1 MSATVDARGCEVTGA
16 SGPALEHFERSLAGF
31 LAWTGEPREEA
42 RRARE
47 AAPAFVMGHLLEA
60 HLHLC
65 SRDPADMRV
74 AQRALGRA
82 RALAQ
87 NARERMHAAAI
98 ATALG
103 GDYARSRELL
113 AIILAQHPRDLLA
126 LAVSHTIDH
135 YLGDTRELHAQVAAV
150 MPAWSAADS
159 GYHGVLAMLAFGL
172 EEAGEYGRAEDAA
185 LAALEL
191 EPRDIRAHHAR
202 AHVLEVQ
209 GRAAEG
215 LRWMGERSA
224 YWTGAGATTTHV
236 WWHLALYHLALG
248 AAGHA
253 LELYDRRIAAAA
265 APSIAELTD
274 AAALLWRLELG
285 GMETGPRWRLL
296 ATRWAPHAEDAF
308 CAFNDVHAM
317 LAFVGAGRRDLMRRL
332 LRAQRKRLAHGGTN
346 QLMLREVGLPASRAL
361 QAFAEEDYTGAAA
374 QLRGLPEVSHRLG
387 GSHAQRDFIG
397 LTLRAAE
404 TRARKIGVRP
414 RFSGYRGQTPI
425 FPLPAAR
432 AT

>member
-1 MSATVDARGCEVTGA
+1 MARDARGCEVTGA
-16 SGPALEHFERSLAGF
+16 SARALEHYERALDGF
-31 LAWTGEPREEA
+31 LAWTGEPRLEA

-47 AAPAFVMGHLLEA
+47 AAPGFVMGHLLEA
-60 HLHLC
+60 YLHLC
-65 SRDPADMRV
+65 SRDPADAREV
-74 AQRALGRA
+74 RRALRRA
-82 RALAQ
+82 RGLAQ

-103 GDYARSRELL
+103 GDYGRSRELL
-113 AIILAQHPRDLLA
+113 AIILARYPRDLLA
-126 LAVSHTIDH
+126 LAVLHTIDH
-135 YLGDTRELHAQVAAV
+135 YLGETHDLHAQVAAV
-150 MPAWSAADS
+150 MPAWSAADP

-172 EEAGEYGRAEDAA
+172 EEAGAYGRAEDAA
-185 LAALEL
+185 LAALDL

-202 AHVLEVQ
+202 AHVLEMQ

-224 YWTGAGATTTHV
+224 YWTGAGASSTHV

-265 APSIAELTD
+265 VPSITELID
-274 AAALLWRLELG
+274 ASALLWRLELG
-285 GMETGPRWRLL
+285 GTETGARWRVLGE
-296 ATRWAPHAEDAF
+296 RWAPHAEDAF
-308 CAFNDVHAM
+308 CAFNDLHAM

-332 LRAQRKRLAHGGTN
+332 VRAQRMRLARGGTN
-346 QLMLREVGLPASRAL
+346 QLMLLEVGWPACRAL
-361 QAFAEEDYTGAAA
+361 QAFEEEDYAGAAEL
-374 QLRGLPEVSHRLG
+374 LRGLPEVSHRLG
-387 GSHAQRDFIG
+387 GSHAQRGLIG
-397 LTLRAAE
+397 LTLLAAE
-404 TRARKIGVRP
+404 DRARKIGVRP
-414 RFSGYRGQTPI
+414 QSSGYWGQTPI